1 MSSQTQSCQNTPS
14 SSAALRWFHLDPLHC
29 QIPFSYIKK
38 IVQANYST
46 FLNVQQWQKNYKK
59 AVSVSHHTSLSLFII
74 WKGRSSRSDYE
85 PSIPRFNILGSFFW
99 VLAPSHLHSIFT
111 SLKYASENTFINP
124 QIVQGITESLAW
136 AVSLNDF
143 QLFSSSTRISRFL
156 YFSHSSYFH
165 NGNTSILAFSPP
177 SLLKHFYLHLA
188 TKLSSSFDFCPA
200 VRQFFIFFECF
211 SHMASQISFL

>member
-1 MSSQTQSCQNTPS
+1 MT
-14 SSAALRWFHLDPLHC
+14 
-29 QIPFSYIKK
+29 
-38 IVQANYST
+38 
-46 FLNVQQWQKNYKK
+46 KNHKK

-74 WKGRSSRSDYE
+74 WKGRSRSDYE
-85 PSIPRFNILGSFFW
+85 PSIPRFNILGSFFECS
-99 VLAPSHLHSIFT
+99 PSHLHT
-111 SLKYASENTFINP
+111 RYLLPWNMPLHTFINP
-124 QIVQGITESLAW
+124 QIVQGTESLAW

-143 QLFSSSTRISRFL
+143 QLFSSSTNFKIL
-156 YFSHSSYFH
+156 YLSHSSYFH

-177 SLLKHFYLHLA
+177 SLLKHFLHLA